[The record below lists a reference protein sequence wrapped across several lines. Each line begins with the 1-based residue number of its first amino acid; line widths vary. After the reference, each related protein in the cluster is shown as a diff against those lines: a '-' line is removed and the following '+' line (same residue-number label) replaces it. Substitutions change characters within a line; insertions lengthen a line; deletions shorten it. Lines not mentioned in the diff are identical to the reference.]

1 MKEKGVDELFYAIE
15 KLRKKYNNLQ
25 FNFIGI
31 YEDEYEKEWPFNP
44 EELAEEVINACL
56 DYEKCP
62 YEAEVNVTIVDS
74 ESIHEINKEYR
85 NIDSPTD
92 VLSFPGVNYVTPSDF
107 DAIEDE
113 LENNAEDYFNPDTGE
128 LLLGDI
134 VLCVQKIKEQADKYG
149 HSEKRELAF
158 LTAHSMMH
166 LFGYDHMTP
175 EESAVMEA
183 KQNEVLERL
192 GITR

>member
-1 MKEKGVDELFYAIE
+1 MTINIEYEADE
-15 KLRKKYNNLQ
+15 KLDL
-25 FNFIGI
+25 
-31 YEDEYEKEWPFNP
+31 DYEKIITDVVNE
-44 EELAEEVINACL
+44 AV

-92 VLSFPGVNYVTPSDF
+92 VLSFPMLSYETPGDFSFLSDEN
-107 DAIEDE
+107 ED
-113 LENNAEDYFNPDTGE
+113 DFNPDTGE

>member
-1 MKEKGVDELFYAIE
+1 MTINIEYEAEE
-15 KLRKKYNNLQ
+15 KLDL
-25 FNFIGI
+25 
-31 YEDEYEKEWPFNP
+31 DYEKIITDVVNE
-44 EELAEEVINACL
+44 AV

-134 VLCVQKIKEQADKYG
+134 VLCVQRLRNRRTSMDIL
-149 HSEKRELAF
+149 KRENLHF
-158 LTAHSMMH
+158 LQHTA
-166 LFGYDHMTP
+166 
-175 EESAVMEA
+175 
-183 KQNEVLERL
+183 
-192 GITR
+192 

>member
-1 MKEKGVDELFYAIE
+1 MTIYLEEEGDLKLPVDTETLARE
-15 KLRKKYNNLQ
+15 AADAALDE
-25 FNFIGI
+25 IG
-31 YEDEYEKEWPFNP
+31 
-44 EELAEEVINACL
+44 
-56 DYEKCP
+56 CP

>member
-1 MKEKGVDELFYAIE
+1 MEDGDMEDNKMVSVQYECETDISLELDCEA
-15 KLRKKYNNLQ
+15 LAKKVAQSVL
-25 FNFIGI
+25 
-31 YEDEYEKEWPFNP
+31 
-44 EELAEEVINACL
+44 ELEN
-56 DYEKCP
+56 CP
-62 YEAEVNVTIVDS
+62 YDSQVNLVLTDNSGIHEVN
-74 ESIHEINKEYR
+74 R
-85 NIDSPTD
+85 QFRGIDAPTD
-92 VLSFPGVNYVTPSDF
+92 VLSFPMIPFETPADYQILDQDESFF
-107 DAIEDE
+107 D
-113 LENNAEDYFNPDTGE
+113 LDTEE